1 LINSHSPEGFF
12 IGLPFTIQ
20 LTPEAKR
27 NLANYIDK
35 EYVVEFY
42 QRQSHQKPKVHD
54 RVESFE
60 SPSSNALNCKAA
72 HEKRK

>member
-1 LINSHSPEGFF
+1 LKRIYYKNTVTEKTLLNIVIPEGFF

-35 EYVVEFY
+35 EY
-42 QRQSHQKPKVHD
+42 S
-54 RVESFE
+54 
-60 SPSSNALNCKAA
+60 
-72 HEKRK
+72 